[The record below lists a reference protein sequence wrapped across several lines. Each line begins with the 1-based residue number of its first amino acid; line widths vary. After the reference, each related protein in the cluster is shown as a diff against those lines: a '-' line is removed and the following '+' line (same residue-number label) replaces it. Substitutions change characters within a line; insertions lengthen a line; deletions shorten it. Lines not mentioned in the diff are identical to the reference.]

1 MASAGPGRVVLM
13 DVLVALMIG
22 VLTGTGVLLVVAG
35 LRGNPIL
42 PRPQRASTLPT
53 QVGSDRG
60 LVWLVGSM
68 VTGLVVL
75 ALTGWLVAAAAA
87 SVGMWSARRWAA
99 RRGDAKA
106 ATARTE
112 AIAVWTEQIRDNM
125 AAAAGLEQALLA
137 SAAHAPAAIA
147 PEINR
152 FVSRL
157 DRMALM
163 DALAELGEDL
173 DHPAADLVVVALA
186 NAVRL
191 EARDLGPLLSRLAVF
206 IRADV
211 RMRLRIEVSRA
222 RIRTSARIVIATTIA
237 TGAFLYVFS
246 PNLLEAYDTF
256 AGQAWLVFVVGVFAV
271 AAALMRQLAATEYP
285 GRFSA
290 RRAAFGT
297 VSR

>member
-1 MASAGPGRVVLM
+1 MVLM

-22 VLTGTGVLLVVAG
+22 VITGAGVLLVVAG

-42 PRPQRASTLPT
+42 PRPQPAAFASSVP
-53 QVGSDRG
+53 GSDRG
-60 LVWLVGSM
+60 LLWLAGSA
-68 VTGLVVL
+68 VAGLVVL
-75 ALTGWLVAAAAA
+75 ALTGWLVAATATG
-87 SVGMWSARRWAA
+87 VGVWSARRWA
-99 RRGDAKA
+99 RRRDDAKVA
-106 ATARTE
+106 VARTE

-147 PEINR
+147 PEIGR
-152 FVSRL
+152 FASRL
-157 DRMALM
+157 DRMGLM
-163 DALAELGEDL
+163 DALAELGDDL

-211 RMRLRIEVSRA
+211 RMRLRIEVSRT
-222 RIRTSARIVIATTIA
+222 RIRTSARIVVATTIA
-237 TGAFLYVFS
+237 TGAFLFVFS

-256 AGQAWLVFVVGVFAV
+256 GGQAWLVFVVGVFAV
-271 AAALMRQLAATEYP
+271 AAALMRQLASTAYP

-290 RRAAFGT
+290 RRAAFRT
-297 VSR
+297 ASR